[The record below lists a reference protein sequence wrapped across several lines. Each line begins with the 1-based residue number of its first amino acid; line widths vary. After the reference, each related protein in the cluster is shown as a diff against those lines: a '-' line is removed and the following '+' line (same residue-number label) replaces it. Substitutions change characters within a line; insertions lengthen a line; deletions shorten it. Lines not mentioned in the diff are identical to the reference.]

1 MEMLNRID
9 KALRDKKKDRLQFTL
24 DELTRDISKEKR
36 QEILGE
42 QLEEKLDSMNL

>member
-24 DELTRDISKEKR
+24 DELTRDINKEKR